1 MILQAHDIVKSYTS
15 VDAVSTQVLRGA
27 TLQIEQGEF
36 VAIVG
41 PSGAGKSTL
50 LHVLA
55 SLDRSDSGLLQATI
69 DGTRFDYSHMSETAF
84 AQFRLHHVGFVYQ
97 FHHLLPE
104 FTSAENIMMPA
115 LINGV
120 SQREARVRAEMLL
133 ERIGLAE
140 RSAHMPAELSGGEQQ
155 RVAIARAVMNSPALL
170 FADEPTGNLDSTNA
184 KLVRELLSE
193 LQQEQHLTC
202 VIATHSQEIAQS
214 ASRVIRMVDGLCV

>member
-1 MILQAHDIVKSYTS
+1 MILQAHGIVKSYTS

-27 TLQIEQGEF
+27 TLQIYQGEF

-55 SLDRSDSGLLQATI
+55 SLDRCDSGMLQATI
-69 DGTRFDYSHMSETAF
+69 QDTTFDYARMSETAF
-84 AQFRLHHVGFVYQ
+84 AQFRLNHVGFVYQ

-104 FTSAENIMMPA
+104 FTASENIMMPA
-115 LINGV
+115 LIKGV
-120 SQREARVRAEMLL
+120 SQREARRRADQLL
-133 ERIGLAE
+133 ERIGL
-140 RSAHMPAELSGGEQQ
+140 AELSGGEQQ

-184 KLVRELLSE
+184 QLVRELLRE

-202 VIATHSQEIAQS
+202 IIATHSQEIAQS
-214 ASRVIRMVDGLCV
+214 ASRIIRMVDGLCV